1 MASIYDWANITAGD
15 PIGRVERQAGK
26 AAADL
31 EQYKHQKEMI
41 EEINAAYKS
50 AQDKMKKGKK
60 GFGFGG
66 SLLGGLLGMSLG
78 PVGAALVAAGTSG
91 LAEKIRQNTYDP
103 TKELEKIDKKYKGR
117 KLGEGIEGDIE
128 EIESNLDSAVLQ
140 DALIS
145 GLSSYALGN
154 LEFAPG
160 EQLETGVVEEIAGD
174 FAGTDLVS
182 EEVADNLIL
191 DQSEEIAGNLISD
204 QGSLNAYSANAYDGT
219 PLQDLTQGSS
229 YEFGFDPGTVEVPS
243 ITPMPSVGATSA
255 IPGDYIPPS
264 VSMGDTNI
272 GSLLEAKGIDISK
285 LKEGLD
291 GPLGDFLKNNP
302 WMGQTLQGLLR
313 YGGTPL
319 VQDLMMNEYQAPQF
333 AADPFRNRF
342 GGY

>member
-15 PIGRVERQAGK
+15 PIGRVERQAKK
-26 AAADL
+26 AEADL
-31 EQYKHQKEMI
+31 ERYKHQKDMI

-60 GFGFGG
+60 GFGLGG

-78 PVGAALVAAGTSG
+78 PVGAALVSAGTAG
-91 LAEKIRQNTYDP
+91 LAEKVRQNTYDP
-103 TKELEKIDKKYKGR
+103 TKELEKIDEKYKGR
-117 KLGEGIEGDIE
+117 KLGEGIEDDIE
-128 EIESNLDSAVLQ
+128 GIESNLDSAVLQ

-154 LEFAPG
+154 LELTPG
-160 EQLETGVVEEIAGD
+160 QPTAEAGVTEEIAGD
-174 FAGTDLVS
+174 FVGTDLVS
-182 EEVADNLIL
+182 EELPNITD
-191 DQSEEIAGNLISD
+191 NLISD
-204 QGSLNAYSANAYDGT
+204 QGSLNAYSANAYDNT

-229 YEFGFDPGTVEVPS
+229 YEFGFDPGTVEVSS

-255 IPGDYIPPS
+255 MPGTGATPPS
-264 VSMGDTNI
+264 ISMGDTNI
-272 GSLLEAKGIDISK
+272 GSLLEGKGIDISK
-285 LKEGLD
+285 LKEGMKLD

>member
-1 MASIYDWANITAGD
+1 D
-15 PIGRVERQAGK
+15 E
-26 AAADL
+26 
-31 EQYKHQKEMI
+31 
-41 EEINAAYKS
+41 
-50 AQDKMKKGKK
+50 
-60 GFGFGG
+60 
-66 SLLGGLLGMSLG
+66 
-78 PVGAALVAAGTSG
+78 
-91 LAEKIRQNTYDP
+91 
-103 TKELEKIDKKYKGR
+103 KYKGR
-117 KLGEGIEGDIE
+117 KLGEGIEDDIE
-128 EIESNLDSAVLQ
+128 GIESNLDSAVLQ

-154 LEFAPG
+154 LELTPG
-160 EQLETGVVEEIAGD
+160 QPTAEAGVTEEIAGD
-174 FAGTDLVS
+174 FVGTDLVS
-182 EEVADNLIL
+182 EELPNITD
-191 DQSEEIAGNLISD
+191 NLISD
-204 QGSLNAYSANAYDGT
+204 QGSLNAYSANAYDNT

-255 IPGDYIPPS
+255 MPGTGATPPS
-264 VSMGDTNI
+264 ISMGDTNI
-272 GSLLEAKGIDISK
+272 GSLLEGKGIDISK
-285 LKEGLD
+285 LKEGMKLD